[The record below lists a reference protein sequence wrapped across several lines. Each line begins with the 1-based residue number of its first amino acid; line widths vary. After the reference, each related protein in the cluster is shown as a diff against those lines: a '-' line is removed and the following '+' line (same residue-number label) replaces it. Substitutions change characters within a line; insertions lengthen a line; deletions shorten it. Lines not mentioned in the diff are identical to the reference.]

1 MPVIKIFSNQRPGAA
16 ACDALAGALRSL
28 CIDSMGAQPDAI
40 QVILVEGAHVLDGAS
55 VFVEAHYRDRPD
67 RRGEALVRFLE
78 GLDVGEPTPAVQLVV
93 RGWFAFV
100 EEISLN
106 WLDRREPP
114 RDELVRLLMQVLGGA
129 LEAAGQPAAG

>member
-40 QVILVEGAHVLDGAS
+40 QVIVVEGAHVLDGAS

-78 GLDVGEPTPAVQLVV
+78 GLDRAVQAAYGAKPRIRSFAIDQTTLGAV
-93 RGWFAFV
+93 R
-100 EEISLN
+100 
-106 WLDRREPP
+106 
-114 RDELVRLLMQVLGGA
+114 
-129 LEAAGQPAAG
+129 